1 MPSSLGTGLAG
12 PAPLNVDTDLM
23 GTGGSGID
31 GIDASEFTT
40 QVPVASFEDFQSN
53 LNDGSTSPMGYS
65 SGVGGLAGAA
75 LDTVG
80 GAVDG
85 SVRSQIVDYAKKF
98 LGMQYKWGG
107 SNPST
112 SFDCSGFVQYVTG
125 KFGVH
130 LPRVSYQQVN
140 SGTHVALNKLQPGDI
155 VGWDNSSRNNG
166 ADHVA
171 LYIGNGQIMEFY
183 KTGKPSRIRKLGSNE
198 GAIGVH
204 LDYGK

>member
-1 MPSSLGTGLAG
+1 MTAGLMQPAALG
-12 PAPLNVDTDLM
+12 VDTTLDAP
-23 GTGGSGID
+23 GSGID

-40 QVPVASFEDFQSN
+40 QVPVASFEDFQQHMNSESGLSPN
-53 LNDGSTSPMGYS
+53 GFSAWNAAANGDGGEV
-65 SGVGGLAGAA
+65 SGASGSRGA
-75 LDTVG
+75 LVK
-80 GAVDG
+80 
-85 SVRSQIVDYAKKF
+85 YAKQF

-125 KFGVH
+125 KYGVK
-130 LPRVSYQQVN
+130 LPRVSYAQVN
-140 SGTHVALNKLQPGDI
+140 SGKHIALNKLQPGDI

-204 LDYGK
+204 LNYKGD

>member
-1 MPSSLGTGLAG
+1 MTTGLTA
-12 PAPLNVDTDLM
+12 PAPLGVETSLEAP
-23 GTGGSGID
+23 GSGID

-40 QVPVASFEDFQSN
+40 QVPVASFEDFQSHMN
-53 LNDGSTSPMGYS
+53 SEAGLTPNGFSQWNAATGIQDGAF
-65 SGVGGLAGAA
+65 AGAVSGASGSRAA
-75 LDTVG
+75 LVK
-80 GAVDG
+80 
-85 SVRSQIVDYAKKF
+85 YAKRF

-125 KFGVH
+125 KYGVK
-130 LPRVSYQQVN
+130 LPRVSYAQVN
-140 SGTHVALNKLQPGDI
+140 SGQHVALNKLQPGDI
-155 VGWDNSSRNNG
+155 VGWDNSPRNHG

-204 LDYGK
+204 LNYKGD